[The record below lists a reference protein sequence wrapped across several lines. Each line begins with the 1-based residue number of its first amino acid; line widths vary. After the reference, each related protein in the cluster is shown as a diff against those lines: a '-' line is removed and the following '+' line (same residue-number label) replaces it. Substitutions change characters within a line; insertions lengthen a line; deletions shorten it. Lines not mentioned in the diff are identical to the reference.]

1 MQSLL
6 TYLIEHA
13 WLWEEPRNTVWSTLV
28 IGVLGYLARKALRL
42 TVGLTKRLHSQAR
55 QKQWGVRAIARGFAR
70 RELVWIRKHRRDEAW
85 ISREVSR
92 GHASLIIFLLW
103 FGFWAI
109 AVGMKESLYLTKGP
123 LITSP
128 VVTIVIALP
137 MYLFEVLWIRHSG
150 HAAKLI
156 KYRQMVRIWRWH

>member
-1 MQSLL
+1 MQSILAHL
-6 TYLIEHA
+6 TEHA
-13 WLWEEPRNTVWSTLV
+13 WLWEEPRNTVWSTLAV
-28 IGVLGYLARKALRL
+28 GVLGYLAEKALRL
-42 TVGLTKRLHSQAR
+42 TIRLAKKLHSQAS
-55 QKQWGVRAIARGFAR
+55 QNQWGIRAIARGFAR
-70 RELVWIRKHRRDEAW
+70 RELMWTRKHRRDEVW

-128 VVTIVIALP
+128 MVTIVIALP

-150 HAAKLI
+150 RAAKII
-156 KYRQMVRIWRWH
+156 KYRKVRIWRWH